1 MGRTDRRNNS
11 YVKSPVSFYVSF
23 NGAKGVWEWWDKET
37 KANVS
42 QDELDFIVLDTR
54 SSITGWHKKAKK
66 NMFSNM
72 VKSSKGTFIVRI
84 GKEEKDKVAE
94 GIYKDISDKVGV
106 LGGKYTQNIFTLA
119 NIGGV
124 WQPVNIQVS
133 ASTLATWMEFVQ
145 VKTIDTI
152 FDGIVSG
159 VKGEL
164 KTMGD
169 VQYYNPV
176 LTLSEL
182 PAELATKAN
191 DFYDNK
197 LKPYLNQGKE
207 AVEESEASEEASSF

>member
-1 MGRTDRRNNS
+1 MGRTDRDS
-11 YVKSPVSFYVSF
+11 SSFVKSPVAHYISF
-23 NGAKGVWEWWDKET
+23 NGAKGHWEWWDKEA

-72 VKSSKGTFIVRI
+72 VKSSASSFVVRI

-94 GIYKDISDKVGV
+94 GPYKEISDKVGV
-106 LGGKYTQNIFTLA
+106 LGGKYTQNIFALA
-119 NIGGV
+119 NLNGV
-124 WQPVNIQVS
+124 WTPVNIQVT
-133 ASTLATWMEFVQ
+133 ASTLSVWMEFTKVNYM
-145 VKTIDTI
+145 DTVYKS
-152 FDGIVSG
+152 IVTG

-164 KTMGD
+164 KTTGD
-169 VQYYNPV
+169 VEYYNPV

-182 PAELATKAN
+182 PPELGTQADA
-191 DFYDNK
+191 FYDSK

-207 AVEESEASEEASSF
+207 AVAEKEEEAAASF